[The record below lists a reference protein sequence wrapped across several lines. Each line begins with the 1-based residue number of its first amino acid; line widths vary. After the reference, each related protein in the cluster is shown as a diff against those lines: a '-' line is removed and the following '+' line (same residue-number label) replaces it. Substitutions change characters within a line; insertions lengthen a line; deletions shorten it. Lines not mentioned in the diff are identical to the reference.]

1 MWFAGWP
8 LSMLLAI
15 GATAAALT
23 VALYFLKLR
32 RRPVVV
38 PFLPMWERLLRDQEA
53 SRLFAQLRRWLS
65 LLLHLVLVVLIVLAL
80 GDPRVS
86 ERWLNGRH
94 VVVLI
99 DTSASMQATDPVSGK
114 ARLDDARRELR
125 QLVDGLSGA
134 DRLLI
139 AQLGEAALP
148 LSTMTDDTAELVEA
162 VERVAATAT
171 GTQLEAGLQFALDT
185 LRGRKNPEIILISD
199 GAFRDEVEDVSRR
212 LPLSDVV
219 LRYIA
224 VGAAS
229 PNVAITNFAARRYPL
244 DRSRCEVLLEV
255 ANLSDAVKTVQVTI
269 LGDGQVI
276 DVSEFQLQPREILP
290 RFYQDLGGGNET
302 LEAQIATPDGSDAL
316 TLDNHAFALLP
327 ERRRSKV
334 LVVTPG
340 NTYLEAALLLD
351 EYLEVTTVAPSDPF
365 PSGPFDVT
373 IQDGVNV
380 ETPVTFGSLIYLNPP
395 AEGGPLAHQRTLEDF
410 GFDTWDKK
418 SSLLGFIAPE
428 NIQILKGVS
437 FKPQSGDRVV
447 GASSQGPFL
456 VTGIR
461 DSRKFV
467 ALGFDPRVSDMVLRI
482 AWPLFILNS
491 IQYATDRDGDDFL
504 AYRTGKTWRLPV
516 PSAHADVTLVGPD
529 DQARPLVVRNGIA
542 SFFGERPGFYELRAN
557 DDVLTKFAANF
568 VDARES
574 SLDVRSEFTYGE
586 AVATAPIGFS
596 AGLRREVWGTLLLV
610 VLALSVIEWFTFQ
623 RRVTV

>member
-8 LSMLLAI
+8 LSTLLAI
-15 GATAAALT
+15 GGTAAALT

-38 PFLPMWERLLRDQEA
+38 PFLSMWERLLRDQEA
-53 SRLFAQLRRWLS
+53 SRLFAELRRWLS
-65 LLLHLVLVVLIVLAL
+65 LLLHLALVALIVLAL

-94 VVVLI
+94 LVVLV
-99 DTSASMQATDPVSGK
+99 DTSASMQATDPVSG
-114 ARLDDARRELR
+114 ATRLDDARQELR
-125 QLVDGLSGA
+125 RLVDGLSGA

-139 AQLGEAALP
+139 AQLGEGALP
-148 LSTMTDDTAELVEA
+148 LSTMTDDTAELADA

-212 LPLSDVV
+212 LPLGDVP

-224 VGAAS
+224 VGTAS
-229 PNVAITNFAARRYPL
+229 PNVAITSFAARRYPL

-276 DVSEFQLQPREILP
+276 DVSEFQLQPRETLP

-316 TLDNHAFALLP
+316 TLDNQAFALLP

-351 EYLEVTTVAPSDPF
+351 EYLEVTTVAPSDPL

-380 ETPVTFGSLIYLNPP
+380 ETPPDFGSLIYLNPP
-395 AEGGPLAHQRTLEDF
+395 AEGGPLAHQRSLDDF

-418 SSLLGFIAPE
+418 SPLLAFIAPE
-428 NIQILKGVS
+428 NIQVLKGVS
-437 FKPQSGDRVV
+437 FKPQSGDKVV

-456 VTGIR
+456 VTGTR

-504 AYRTGKTWRLPV
+504 AYRTGNTWRLPV
-516 PSAHADVTLVGPD
+516 PNTHSDVTLVGPD
-529 DQARPLVVRNGIA
+529 DLVRPLVVRGGVA
-542 SFFGERPGFYELRAN
+542 SFFGERPGFYELRVN
-557 DDVLTKFAANF
+557 QDVVTKFAANF

-574 SLDVRSEFTYGE
+574 ALDVRTELTYGE
-586 AVATAPIGFS
+586 ATATAPIGFS
-596 AGLRREVWGTLLLV
+596 AGLRRELWGTLLLIV
-610 VLALSVIEWFTFQ
+610 IALSVVEWFTFQ